1 MEEVKFRDS
10 KKWGYNLASKL
21 ENSKIKKKN
30 VCVDIKNIGNGISF
44 DDWSGLR
51 GI

>member
-10 KKWGYNLASKL
+10 KNGVIIKRQNLKIL
-21 ENSKIKKKN
+21 KSKILF
-30 VCVDIKNIGNGISF
+30 VDIKNIGNGISF

>member
-10 KKWGYNLASKL
+10 KKLGYNLASKL
-21 ENSKIKKKN
+21 KNSRVKEI
-30 VCVDIKNIGNGISF
+30 VFVDIKNIGNGISF
-44 DDWSGLR
+44 NDWSGLR

>member
-10 KKWGYNLASKL
+10 KKWGNNLASKL
-21 ENSKIKKKN
+21 ENSKIKKN
-30 VCVDIKNIGNGISF
+30 VCIDIKNIGNGISF